1 MTGLM
6 ALMTAAAWAVGT
18 ENVQP
23 ALVNDTSRVVD
34 LDEVVVVPQ
43 PKEGFSLRQQC
54 INSTAFTSNE
64 LNRLEIRNL
73 SQLADYVPS
82 FAMPQYGSRLTSS
95 MYMRVIGSL

>member
-1 MTGLM
+1 M

-54 INSTAFTSNE
+54 MNSTAFDNFTFSA
-64 LNRLEIRNL
+64 LVTIGIPG
-73 SQLADYVPS
+73 LAGLP
-82 FAMPQYGSRLTSS
+82 F
-95 MYMRVIGSL
+95 